1 MESKSYDDRSERGK
15 IKFCN
20 TVSTRSTSRLHPIPL
35 SNCDSEG
42 EGVAGG
48 GAYYSSAPRSVNR
61 LPDMMKILRATGPG
75 AFKAL
80 PVENTTD
87 FVILYTY
94 TVWLAY
100 CKAM

>member
-20 TVSTRSTSRLHPIPL
+20 TVVRVARA
-35 SNCDSEG
+35 DSIQFHRRTAIRKG
-42 EGVAGG
+42 RGVAGG
-48 GAYYSSAPRSVNR
+48 GAPRSVNL

-87 FVILYTY
+87 CY
-94 TVWLAY
+94 TVY
-100 CKAM
+100 VHCKAGVL